1 MIGGH
6 KITGRTIVAGVAGQP
21 VAHSLSP
28 ILHNAWL
35 QAAGIDGVYV
45 AFPLDRNGF
54 ERFALGLRGGA
65 VRGLNVTI
73 PFKEPAL
80 AVADRATELARMSG
94 AANVVTFEA
103 DGRILAH
110 NTDGVGL
117 LQAFAAQA
125 PAWDPRTG
133 PVAVLGAGGAAR
145 GAVAAL
151 LMAGT
156 PKVFVINRT
165 LAKAEALAKAMG
177 SRVTALPMLHA
188 AGAFAQATAVI
199 NATSAELSGQGELT
213 APLETTQAR
222 CVVMDMVY
230 KPLETP
236 FLLKARAL
244 GRTTVDGLEML
255 IRQAEPAFEIFFG
268 ELPPT
273 DVDVRALALAA
284 IEAG

>member
-1 MIGGH
+1 M
-6 KITGRTIVAGVAGQP
+6 ITGRTIVAGVAGQP
-21 VAHSLSP
+21 VTHSLSP

-45 AFPLDRNGF
+45 AFPLDRHGF
-54 ERFALGLRGGA
+54 QRFVAGLRGGA

-73 PFKEPAL
+73 PFKESAL
-80 AVADRATELARMSG
+80 ALADRATDLAKRSG
-94 AANVVTFEA
+94 AANVLTFEP

-125 PAWDPRTG
+125 PAWDPQLG

-156 PKVFVINRT
+156 PKVFVLNRT
-165 LAKAEALAKAMG
+165 LAKAEALAAAMG
-177 SRVTALPMLHA
+177 PKVSALPMAHA
-188 AGAFAQATAVI
+188 AGPFSQATAVV
-199 NATSAELSGQGELT
+199 NATAAGLNGDGALDV
-213 APLETTQAR
+213 PLESTQAR

-236 FLLKARAL
+236 FLLQARAL

-255 IRQAEPAFEIFFG
+255 IRQAEPAFEAFFG

-273 DVDVRALALAA
+273 DVDVRALAIAA
-284 IEAG
+284 MEGR